1 MLMKNNAGCGAF
13 YGMGMLGALVYFM
26 VHAGS
31 FSEVILGI
39 FKAIFWPG
47 VVMFR
52 ALELLQL

>member
-1 MLMKNNAGCGAF
+1 MKNNAGCGAF